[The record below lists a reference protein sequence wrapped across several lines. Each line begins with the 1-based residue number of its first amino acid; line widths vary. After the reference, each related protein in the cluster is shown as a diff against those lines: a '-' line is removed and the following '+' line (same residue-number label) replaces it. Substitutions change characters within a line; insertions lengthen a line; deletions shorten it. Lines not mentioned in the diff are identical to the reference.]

1 LADLGGDL
9 PAERSSANCRILGNQ
24 VLSRALK
31 IASLLASPNTP
42 EVVVG
47 ELQRSSPKHRHR
59 ASLPKSRRR
68 TLAHAAGA
76 VVAVAA
82 LLATGSGYWMAH
94 GVLSGITVSDALG
107 AEDPKSSGDG
117 MNILLIGL
125 DSRKDQNG
133 DDLPWSLLKHLHAG
147 DSDDGGYNTN
157 TLILA
162 HVGADDKVSAFSIP
176 RDDWVSFNGVP
187 GYNHIKIKEAYG
199 LTKQYVEQKMINKGV
214 SDQKQ
219 LETKGRE
226 AARAATLKAVRQLTG
241 APIDYF
247 AEVNLA
253 GFYDLANNL
262 GGVDVCLKH
271 AVYDEYSGAD
281 FPAGRQTLDAA
292 QALAFVRQRH
302 GLENGDLD
310 RTHRQ
315 QAFLSSVM
323 HQLQDTG
330 TFTNLTKLKGLMA
343 VARKDVVL
351 SAGWDE
357 NMFRKMGELAG
368 GSIEY
373 RTLPV
378 VRYDNINGQDV
389 NIVDPA
395 AIKAEVAAAFGSSSS
410 STSTATAAIPSPST
424 VVDVVNASSVGGLAS
439 KVARTLKH
447 DGYTTGA
454 VRDRVRG
461 EPTST
466 TIEYA
471 PGADADAREVAGL
484 LGIDAP
490 GKPNRTL
497 QYGHIQI
504 VIDDNFSVPAQDESG
519 AESDSPTTTYG
530 SYGWQSSKTT
540 DTTSPSP
547 DRGVP
552 IDGGGVP
559 CVN

>member
-1 LADLGGDL
+1 
-9 PAERSSANCRILGNQ
+9 
-24 VLSRALK
+24 
-31 IASLLASPNTP
+31 
-42 EVVVG
+42 
-47 ELQRSSPKHRHR
+47 
-59 ASLPKSRRR
+59 
-68 TLAHAAGA
+68 
-76 VVAVAA
+76 
-82 LLATGSGYWMAH
+82 
-94 GVLSGITVSDALG
+94 
-107 AEDPKSSGDG
+107 
-117 MNILLIGL
+117 
-125 DSRKDQNG
+125 
-133 DDLPWSLLKHLHAG
+133 
-147 DSDDGGYNTN
+147 
-157 TLILA
+157 
-162 HVGADDKVSAFSIP
+162 
-176 RDDWVSFNGVP
+176 
-187 GYNHIKIKEAYG
+187 
-199 LTKQYVEQKMINKGV
+199 
-214 SDQKQ
+214 
-219 LETKGRE
+219 
-226 AARAATLKAVRQLTG
+226 LKAVRKLTG

-253 GFYDLANNL
+253 GFYDLANSL

-271 AVYDEYSGAD
+271 AVYDDYSGAN
-281 FPAGRQTLDAA
+281 FPAGPQTLDAA

-323 HQLQDTG
+323 HQLQDAG
-330 TFTNLTKLKGLMA
+330 TFTNLGQLKGLMA

-357 NMFRKMGELAG
+357 DMFRKMGALGG

-395 AIKAEVAAAFGSSSS
+395 AIQAEVAAAFGSSSS
-410 STSTATAAIPSPST
+410 TTTTTTAGIPSLST
-424 VVDVVNASSVGGLAS
+424 VVDVVNASSVGGLAG

-447 DGYTTGA
+447 DGYTTGS

-461 EPTST
+461 EPTAT

-490 GKPNRTL
+490 DKPNRAL
-497 QYGHIQI
+497 QFGHIQV
-504 VIDDNFSVPAQDESG
+504 VIDDNFSVPGQDESST
-519 AESDSPTTTYG
+519 ESTSPATTYG

-540 DTTSPSP
+540 DTTYPTP
-547 DRGVP
+547 DQGVP
-552 IDGGGVP
+552 IGGGGVP

>member
-1 LADLGGDL
+1 MGDL
-9 PAERSSANCRILGNQ
+9 QPSS
-24 VLSRALK
+24 S
-31 IASLLASPNTP
+31 
-42 EVVVG
+42 
-47 ELQRSSPKHRHR
+47 KHRHR
-59 ASLPKSRRR
+59 ATPAKARRR
-68 TLAHAAGA
+68 RVVHACWTL
-76 VVAVAA
+76 VAVAA
-82 LLATGSGYWMAH
+82 VAATGSGYWMAH
-94 GVLSGITVSDALG
+94 GVLRGITVSQALG

-117 MNILLIGL
+117 QNILLIGL

-162 HVGADDKVSAFSIP
+162 HVSADDKVTAFSIP

-199 LTKQYVEQKMINKGV
+199 LTKQYVEQKMIDKGI
-214 SDQKQ
+214 SDQKE

-226 AARAATLKAVRQLTG
+226 AARAATLKAVRKLTG
-241 APIDYF
+241 VPIDYF

-253 GFYDLANNL
+253 GFYDLAQSL
-262 GGVDVCLKH
+262 GGIDVCLKH
-271 AVYDEYSGAD
+271 AVYDSYSGAD
-281 FPAGRQTLDAA
+281 FPAGHQTLDAG

-315 QAFLSSVM
+315 QAFLSAVM

-330 TFTNLTKLKGLMA
+330 TFTDISKLKGLMA

-351 SAGWDE
+351 SSGWDE
-357 NMFRKMGELAG
+357 EQFRKMGALAG
-368 GSIEY
+368 GSVEY

-395 AIKAEVAAAFGSSSS
+395 AIKAEVAAAFGGSSS
-410 STSTATAAIPSPST
+410 STPSTIADSPNPST
-424 VVDVVNASSVGGLAS
+424 VVDVINASSTGGLAS

-447 DGYTTGA
+447 DGYTTGS
-454 VRDRVRG
+454 VRDRVKG
-461 EPTST
+461 EPSST

-471 PGADADAREVAGL
+471 PGADADAKEVASL
-484 LGIDAP
+484 LGIDP
-490 GKPNRTL
+490 PEHSNRTL
-497 QYGHIQI
+497 QYGHVQVI
-504 VIDDNFSVPAQDESG
+504 VDDNFSAPSQDES
-519 AESDSPTTTYG
+519 TTPSTVSGFSG
-530 SYGWQSSKTT
+530 SWGNWDYKSGTQTETT
-540 DTTSPSP
+540 DPTP
-547 DRGVP
+547 DRGAP

>member
-1 LADLGGDL
+1 M
-9 PAERSSANCRILGNQ
+9 
-24 VLSRALK
+24 
-31 IASLLASPNTP
+31 
-42 EVVVG
+42 G
-47 ELQRSSPKHRHR
+47 ELQRSKRKHRHR
-59 ASLPKSRRR
+59 ATSAIARRR
-68 TLAHAAGA
+68 SLGRATSA

-94 GVLSGITVSDALG
+94 GVLGGLSGITISQALSSQ
-107 AEDPKSSGDG
+107 DPKSTGDG
-117 MNILLIGL
+117 QNILLIGL

-133 DDLPWSLLKHLHAG
+133 DDLPWAVLKHLHAG

-162 HVGADDKVSAFSIP
+162 HVSADDRVSAFSIP
-176 RDDWVSFNGVP
+176 RDDWVAFNGVP

-199 LTKQYVEQKMINKGV
+199 LTKQYVEQKMIDKGV
-214 SDQKQ
+214 SDQKE

-226 AARAATLKAVRQLTG
+226 AARAATLKAVRNLTG
-241 APIDYF
+241 VPIDYF

-253 GFYDLANNL
+253 GFYDLAKSL
-262 GGVDVCLKH
+262 GGVDVCLNH
-271 AVYDEYSGAD
+271 AVYDSFSGAD
-281 FPAGRQTLDAA
+281 FPAGRQTLDAE

-315 QAFLSSVM
+315 QAFLSAVM
-323 HQLQDTG
+323 RQLQDTG
-330 TFTNLTKLKGLMA
+330 TFTDLDKLKGLMA

-351 SAGWDE
+351 SSGWDE
-357 NMFRKMGELAG
+357 EQFRKMGALAG
-368 GSIEY
+368 GSVEY

-395 AIKAEVAAAFGSSSS
+395 AIKAEVAAAFGTSL
-410 STSTATAAIPSPST
+410 STPSTTAALPNAST
-424 VVDVVNASSVGGLAS
+424 VVDVINASSVGGLAT

-461 EPTST
+461 EPSST

-471 PGADADAREVAGL
+471 PGAENDAREVASL

-490 GKPNRTL
+490 DKPTRTL
-497 QYGHIQI
+497 QFGHVQVI
-504 VIDDNFSVPAQDESG
+504 VDDNFTAPSQDESTTPSTSSG
-519 AESDSPTTTYG
+519 YLGYQSSSSSDSTDPT
-530 SYGWQSSKTT
+530 
-540 DTTSPSP
+540 P
-547 DRGVP
+547 DRGAP